1 MVKMHVKMIFFRIP
15 DLKDMSK
22 MILRTSG
29 PSVLPEGYKLS
40 LHISQTDAERVR
52 VFRARSTKQAE
63 ASLSEL
69 QKKIM
74 FYSIM
79 SIDILF

>member
-1 MVKMHVKMIFFRIP
+1 
-15 DLKDMSK
+15 

-29 PSVLPEGYKLS
+29 PSMLPEGYKMS

-52 VFRARSTKQAE
+52 IFRARTTKQAE

-69 QKKIM
+69 QLKH
-74 FYSIM
+74 
-79 SIDILF
+79 ILVLVWQSMNIGLLM

>member
-1 MVKMHVKMIFFRIP
+1 
-15 DLKDMSK
+15 

-29 PSVLPEGYKLS
+29 PPVLPEGYKLS

-69 QKKIM
+69 QQRHIHVFVLNSM
-74 FYSIM
+74 N
-79 SIDILF
+79 IDILM